1 MNILILDNYYDNF
14 LRLFYSCHSKVDA
27 MNFEAHRALLM
38 AQHFGTSDAYLR
50 SMKKIGIQ
58 CAFWSSIS
66 STLNSCAMR
75 NTFGTGGEGL
85 WRLVGY

>member
-1 MNILILDNYYDNF
+1 MNILILDANYDNF
-14 LRLFYSCHSKVDA
+14 LRSFYSRHSVVKSSD
-27 MNFEAHRALLM
+27 FEAHRALLM

-50 SMKKIGIQ
+50 SMEKIGIL

-66 STLNSCAMR
+66 TTLNSCAMR